1 MKAMEQV
8 QAQVMKT
15 VEQAQAR
22 VIALEKSQRAAEEEK
37 NKLKARSKRV
47 QQAHQV
53 LRKALTTE
61 EAKTKEL
68 TKKLEQSSK
77 VEEKSQDHAKDLE
90 ERYKGWLMKLKKEIE
105 MRREQ
110 KRWGKDFYR
119 ALERI
124 FF

>member
-1 MKAMEQV
+1 M
-8 QAQVMKT
+8 
-15 VEQAQAR
+15 
-22 VIALEKSQRAAEEEK
+22 
-37 NKLKARSKRV
+37 
-47 QQAHQV
+47 

-77 VEEKSQDHAKDLE
+77 VEEKYQDHAKDLE

-110 KRWGKDFYR
+110 KHWGKDFYR